1 MRTLINRLVRR
12 IQHARAEQERGMSLI
27 ELLVYIV
34 LTALMVTLITTL
46 VISVSRA
53 STQVRLNS
61 ESSNT
66 SQALLE
72 RLQLNLRNA
81 TALTA
86 KADGANLLV
95 IATVRSNTDGIENAE
110 DMRCVGF
117 YFDQAAG
124 KVHSTTSETGS
135 TTATKTAFTT
145 PVSAKSWPVAA
156 TGVFKDGATS
166 VVNTASSSASIL
178 FQSTRGAQTQPVQYK
193 ASVPLQLGGQTQGC
207 F

>member
-1 MRTLINRLVRR
+1 MRTPIKKLFCR
-12 IQHARAEQERGMSLI
+12 IQRARTEPERGMSLI

-72 RLQLNLRNA
+72 RMQLNLRNA
-81 TALTA
+81 TALTT
-86 KADGANLLV
+86 KSDSANLLV
-95 IATVRSNTDGIENAE
+95 IATVRSNTDGVENAE

-117 YFDQAAG
+117 YFDQATG
-124 KVHSTTSETGS
+124 KVHGITTDTGT
-135 TTATKTAFTT
+135 TTATKTAFNT
-145 PVSAKSWPVAA
+145 PSSARNWPVLA
-156 TGVFKDGATS
+156 TGVLRVYTAP
-166 VVNTASSSASIL
+166 VVSSAAGLASIQ
-178 FQSTRGAQTQPVQYK
+178 FQSTRGSQKQPVRYES
-193 ASVPLQLGGQTQGC
+193 SVPLQLGGPTEGC

>member
-1 MRTLINRLVRR
+1 MRTPISRLVRR

-72 RLQLNLRNA
+72 RMQLNLRNA

-86 KADGANLLV
+86 KADGTNLLV
-95 IATVRSNTDGIENAE
+95 IATVRSNTDGVENAE

-117 YFDQAAG
+117 YFDQATG
-124 KVHSTTSETGS
+124 KVHATTTETGS

-145 PVSAKSWPVAA
+145 PASAKSWPVSA
-156 TGVFKDGATS
+156 TDVFKVGSTIIVDS
-166 VVNTASSSASIL
+166 ASGSASIL
-178 FQSTRGAQTQPVQYK
+178 FQSTRGAQKQPVQYK